1 MLADE
6 ETPLLVQD
14 SDEDHGVSSR
24 TARTPLPW
32 RQFSILLLLQLVEP
46 LTSQVI
52 APFLPQ
58 VRELPSQSSNTHELS
73 FTPPARQGDRYY
85 PWR

>member
-6 ETPLLVQD
+6 VTPLLIQD
-14 SDEDHGVSSR
+14 SDEVHEVR
-24 TARTPLPW
+24 ARTPLPW

-58 VRELPSQSSNTHELS
+58 VRELPLQSSKTHEPS
-73 FTPPARQGDRYY
+73 FIPPARQGDRYY